1 MRFTGKLNII
11 LAITKANQSTKSLIE
26 EFGWNK
32 GYITKEGVRGTHES
46 ISQTRGPYK
55 SGVLVH
61 PETSSFI
68 DMSHGSL
75 ETNRVCHSSG
85 FGFLEA

>member
-1 MRFTGKLNII
+1 MCFTGKLNII

-32 GYITKEGVRGTHES
+32 GYITKDRVRGIHES
-46 ISQTRGPYK
+46 ISQTRGPYT

-61 PETSSFI
+61 LET
-68 DMSHGSL
+68 GSL
-75 ETNRVCHSSG
+75 ETNQVCDSSG